1 VGLGSGGQATG
12 QCLPGTTA
20 SCPALTAAFH
30 CQWKGDCSGGQVC
43 CGQATS
49 VAGAAFAST
58 ACATVNAGGTCP
70 VPAGSPGQVGAAQL
84 CQTDIECKNGQTCIP
99 QNCAGGA
106 HLSLCG
112 LQSSPPYSCTR

>member
-1 VGLGSGGQATG
+1 VSGNNATCSGLA
-12 QCLPGTTA
+12 
-20 SCPALTAAFH
+20 AAFH
-30 CQWKGDCSGGQVC
+30 CQAKSDCSNGQVC

-49 VAGAAFAST
+49 FSAST
-58 ACATVNAGGTCP
+58 SCQTVAAGGTCP
-70 VPAGSPGQVGAAQL
+70 VPSGSPGQVGAAQL

-112 LQSSPPYSCTR
+112 LQSAAPYSCTR